1 MTEPLR
7 PFDPAWRPTGTTAAS
22 TIGMRRARW
31 TWAGRIPAGALTLL
45 AGREGIGKSTIWAY
59 LAAQITR
66 GRLDGELA
74 GQPRAVLVAA
84 TEDSWAHTL
93 VPRLAAA
100 GADLTLVFR
109 IDDPGT
115 YPEGVQDLVY
125 AVNQHRAALIV
136 LDPLMSR
143 LDGKLDSH
151 KDAEVRQALEP
162 LVRAVEAI
170 GVAIVALIHVNKSGK
185 SDPLD
190 TIMGSKAFTAL
201 PRSILYAIAD
211 SEDESLRH
219 LTHVKCNLGPLVG
232 TLPYRTR
239 GIVVGEDDGPI
250 YAPVL
255 DWGEE
260 HDQGA
265 RDLLAATAG
274 DPETRTATG
283 EAAAWLSDW
292 LTTQGGQAPSAD
304 AKKAGRAAGHAERT
318 LQRALP
324 KAKVTTSTTS
334 FPRVTVWTLDPS
346 GAAQSRQQ
354 SRQPPGETSG
364 YGVTGVSVAQLSRS
378 TPVAPVAPMAPYPQ
392 DSGATDEATA
402 SLLYLVPPDDPYP
415 DDDPYS
421 GGDP

>member
-1 MTEPLR
+1 MSAERLR
-7 PFDPAWRPTGTTAAS
+7 GFDPDWRPTGTTAAS

-31 TWAGRIPAGALTLL
+31 TWSGRIPAGALTLL
-45 AGREGIGKSTIWAY
+45 AGREGIGKSTVWAH
-59 LAAQITR
+59 LAAQMTR
-66 GRLDGELA
+66 GRLDGEFA

-93 VPRLAAA
+93 VPRLVAA
-100 GADLTLVFR
+100 GADLTMVFR

-115 YPEGVQDLVY
+115 YPEGVPDLLY
-125 AVNQHRAALIV
+125 AINQHRAALVV

-162 LVRAVEAI
+162 LVKAVESV
-170 GVAIVALIHVNKSGK
+170 GVAVIGLIHVNKSGK

-211 SEDESLRH
+211 GEDEQLRH

-250 YAPVL
+250 LAPVL

-265 RDLLAATAG
+265 RDLLAAVSG
-274 DPETRTATG
+274 DQETRTATG

-292 LTTQGGQAPSAD
+292 LTTQGGQAPSSD

-324 KAKVTTSTTS
+324 KAKVTASTTGY
-334 FPRVTVWTLDPS
+334 PRVTVWTLDPN
-346 GAAQSRQQ
+346 GAVQSRQQ

-378 TPVAPVAPMAPYPQ
+378 ETVAPVAPMAPYPQ
-392 DSGATDEATA
+392 GSGATDDDASR
-402 SLLYLVPPDDPYP
+402 SLLRLVPPDDPWP
-415 DDDPYS
+415 EEEA
-421 GGDP
+421 